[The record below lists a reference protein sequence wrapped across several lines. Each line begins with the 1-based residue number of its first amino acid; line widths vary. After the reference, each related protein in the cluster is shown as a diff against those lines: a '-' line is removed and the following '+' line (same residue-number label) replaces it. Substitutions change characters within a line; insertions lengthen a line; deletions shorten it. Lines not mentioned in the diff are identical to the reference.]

1 MTLNMSKYYAAGVVL
16 VIAIALLVVWST
28 IVRDDG
34 TGIGYFMIILAI
46 FVGWTAAA
54 FEPDGMKRTLY
65 GTAIMQVLL
74 GIAIATAPES
84 ATAPGG
90 PPRVLVTNV
99 IIAVLWLT
107 AALLFRQATKAVG
120 AASSSQGSEAVD
132 QGN

>member
-1 MTLNMSKYYAAGVVL
+1 MKAGSSRLIYAGLSITAVTSLL
-16 VIAIALLVVWST
+16 VIWST

-46 FVGWTAAA
+46 CVGWTAAA
-54 FEPDGMKRTLY
+54 FEPGGMKRTLN

-90 PPRVLVTNV
+90 PPRVLATNV

-120 AASSSQGSEAVD
+120 AASSSQGSKAVD